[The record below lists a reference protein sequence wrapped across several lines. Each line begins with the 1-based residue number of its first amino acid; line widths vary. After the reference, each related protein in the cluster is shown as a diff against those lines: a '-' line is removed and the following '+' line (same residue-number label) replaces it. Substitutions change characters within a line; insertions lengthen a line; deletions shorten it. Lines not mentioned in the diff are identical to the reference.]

1 MAVQNRID
9 NTTEPLILSENSLVK
24 NGTVMD
30 LNAQRTGPIL
40 RGTIMAKVVGGDEL
54 WTPWVS
60 VVGVDGSAVPRGIYI
75 GDEITLAALSAAHGK
90 IEDCPILV
98 GDATVNE
105 ELVVCDQDTL
115 TLESIIG
122 AGTIW
127 SVSGR
132 LALKSAAN
140 IYIEETVAISEHEN

>member
-1 MAVQNRID
+1 MAVQARQD
-9 NTTEPLILSENSLVK
+9 NSTRPLILSENSLVK

-30 LNAQRTGPIL
+30 LNAQRTGPL
-40 RGTIMAKVVGGDEL
+40 LYGTLLAKVVGGDNL
-54 WTPWVS
+54 WTPWVD
-60 VVGVDGSAVPRGIYI
+60 VTAVDGGAVPRGIYL
-75 GDEITLAALSAAHGK
+75 GDDISLADFAAAQGM

-105 ELVVCDQDTL
+105 ALVVCDQDIL

-122 AGTIW
+122 AATVW
-127 SVSGR
+127 AVSGR

-140 IYIEETVAISEHEN
+140 IYCELTVAISEHEN